1 MNDDVFLAVLFLAI
15 VLPVTLVVI
24 AQIAKRHIRYKERKL
39 ELMADRTAEKAAQYA
54 AQVER
59 LEARMR
65 VLERI
70 ATDKGVHLADQIE
83 DLRDEKV
90 N

>member
-1 MNDDVFLAVLFLAI
+1 MNDDVLIAVLFL
-15 VLPVTLVVI
+15 VI
-24 AQIAKRHIRYKERKL
+24 ALPIALLVLGDFAKRYIRYKERKL
-39 ELMADRTAEKAAQYA
+39 ELLADQTAERAAQYA
-54 AQVER
+54 AHVER
-59 LEARMR
+59 LESRMR

-83 DLRDEKV
+83 DLRDPKV